1 MNSKKVS
8 VSVINDL
15 FTDQRVN
22 KVCMTL
28 KKNGFEPVLIGRKF
42 KNSPMVDREYETKR
56 FSFLFNKGPLFY
68 FFYNLRL
75 FFYLLF
81 NTPSILLANDLDT
94 LLANY
99 LVHKIKRVKLV
110 YDSHEYFTEV
120 PELQNRKLAKS
131 VWNFLEKWMLPNI
144 KYAYT
149 VSPKISETYQKLYG
163 IEMGVIYNFPSYVN
177 EVNKAKQ
184 KEEYIIYQGAL
195 NVGRGLEELIKA
207 MKYIDNYKLHL
218 YGSGDIE
225 NELKQLA
232 KQLNL
237 EDKVLFFGR
246 LSSEELIEKTK
257 NAVFGVSI
265 EKPMGLSYQYAVPNK
280 IFDYLNSGI
289 PVYYSNLNEVSN
301 LLDGIE
307 IGIKLSSYSP
317 EVIASEMNE
326 MLSSNKYLEWTKNA
340 LELSRLYNW
349 ESQENKLLSYFE

>member
-28 KKNGFEPVLIGRKF
+28 KKKGFEPILIGRKF
-42 KNSPMVDREYETKR
+42 KNSPVVVREYETKR
-56 FSFLFNKGPLFY
+56 FTLPFNKGPLFY

-99 LVHKIKRVKLV
+99 LVHKIKRVRLV

-120 PELQNRKLAKS
+120 PELQKRRIAKL
-131 VWNFLEKWMLPNI
+131 VWSSLEKWMLPNI
-144 KYAYT
+144 NYAYT
-149 VSPKISETYQKLYG
+149 VSPKISDSYKKLYG
-163 IEMGVIYNFPSYVN
+163 IEMGVIYNFPNYLN
-177 EVNKAKQ
+177 EVNKVKQ
-184 KEEYIIYQGAL
+184 KEGYIIYQGAL
-195 NVGRGLEELIKA
+195 NVGRGLEELIEA
-207 MKYIDNYKLHL
+207 MKYINNYTLHV

-225 NELKQLA
+225 SELKNLT
-232 KQLNL
+232 KQFNL
-237 EDKVLFFGR
+237 EQKVLFFGR
-246 LSSEELIEKTK
+246 LSSEELLEKTK
-257 NAVFGVSI
+257 NAVLGVSI
-265 EKPMGLSYQYAVPNK
+265 EKPIGLSYQYAVPNK

-289 PVYYSNLNEVSN
+289 PVYYSNLNEVIN
-301 LLDGIE
+301 LLGE
-307 IGIKLSSYSP
+307 REVGLQLSSYSP
-317 EVIASEMNE
+317 KAIASDLNK
-326 MLSSNKYLEWTKNA
+326 MLCSKQYLEWTKNA
-340 LELSRLYNW
+340 LELSRMYNW